1 MNAPR
6 SWPAQSP
13 VSTGLGCKCP
23 RCGKGKLLKNLL
35 DVRDTC
41 DHCGLDLT
49 PHDTGDGA
57 AVFVILFLGAIVV
70 GLAIWLEVAFEPAV
84 WVHLVV
90 WLPVTGIGSI
100 VMLRPV
106 KSILIAMHY
115 KNLRHK
121 YETGND
127 G

>member
-6 SWPAQSP
+6 SWPPQSP
-13 VSTGLGCKCP
+13 LSTGLGCRCP

-35 DVRDTC
+35 EVRDRCETC
-41 DHCGLDLT
+41 DLDLT

-57 AVFVILFLGAIVV
+57 AVFVILFLGAVVV
-70 GLAIWLEVAFEPAV
+70 GLAIWLETAFEPPV
-84 WVHLVV
+84 WIHLAV
-90 WLPVTGIGSI
+90 WLPVISI
-100 VMLRPV
+100 LSVVLLRPF
-106 KSILIAMHY
+106 KATLIAMHY

-121 YETGND
+121 YESSND